1 MISSSPLNKKQV
13 LHIRVMLIVFML
25 TGMCLSTLR
34 TNAQQTTGSSG
45 LLNIPVGDIYPDKTM
60 SIGTNYLPEGQA
72 GERFDYNTAN
82 YFFNLS
88 FLPFI
93 EATYRLTLLKVV
105 RNNKRVTNQDRAFGV
120 KWRLWKEK
128 RILPSIVAGM
138 DDIYTSSGSGNQYF
152 ASSYVVSGKTINLH
166 EHLIRFTAGY
176 GFNPRDRNRL
186 KGWFGGID
194 YSPRNLRSVSL
205 MAEYDSWRINMA
217 TSVLLWKHLSVYAG
231 CYGFDQ
237 PAAGISYRFVL

>member
-1 MISSSPLNKKQV
+1 MTSQSSTRKTQGSDL
-13 LHIRVMLIVFML
+13 RRMFIVFL
-25 TGMCLSTLR
+25 LSCIGLSTLQVY
-34 TNAQQTTGSSG
+34 AQQTSGSSG
-45 LLNIPVGDIYPDKTM
+45 LLNIPAGDIYPDKTLA
-60 SIGTNYLPEGQA
+60 IGVNYLPEGQA

-93 EATYRLTLLKVV
+93 EATYRLTLFKVDGHF
-105 RNNKRVTNQDRAFGV
+105 TQQDRAFGA
-120 KWRLWKEK
+120 KWRVWKEK
-128 RILPSIVAGM
+128 RNVPSLLVGM
-138 DDIYTSSGSGNQYF
+138 DDIYTHTQGNQYF

-217 TSVLLWKHLSVYAG
+217 ASVLLWKHLSVYAG